1 MTHVTIGPFL
11 NYDRSSPLGKK
22 KLGKNRHVAS
32 KKGVAI
38 QQMCC
43 NHFRRIAYQE
53 PW

>member
-11 NYDRSSPLGKK
+11 NYGRSSPLGKK
-22 KLGKNRHVAS
+22 KRGENRHVAS

-38 QQMCC
+38 QQIGS